1 MLNLIVVQEEVG
13 MVTSPLHWL
22 NDLKTVVQQEV
33 VALDK
38 FDCCATGG
46 RLSVRRRNVAQVCWL
61 GLLGKDGG
69 LLCQL
74 LIDPY
79 LLMT

>member
-1 MLNLIVVQEEVG
+1 MLKLIIV
-13 MVTSPLHWL
+13 H
-22 NDLKTVVQQEV
+22 QEV

-38 FDCCATGG
+38 FDCAPGG
-46 RLSVRRRNVAQVCWL
+46 RLIVRRLNVAQVCWL
-61 GLLGKDGG
+61 GLLGQDGG

-79 LLMT
+79 LLIN